1 MTPRILLKLDGLAWA
16 IPILRWLPH
25 YQAGWFRADVIAGL
39 TLWGILVPEGIAYA
53 GLAGAPVQAGLYT
66 LLASLVAYAILGTTR
81 QAVSAPTSGSSIM
94 MATVAAPFLVTGPSE
109 LAELLVLLVLVVGII
124 FLVCG
129 LVRLGFVIAFI
140 SHSVMTGFVFGLAI
154 YIAVSQA
161 PKLFGLSRAH
171 GETLYQLWHLI
182 GQLGAA
188 NWVTFAIGAG
198 GLALLYIIEAR
209 APRAPGPLMI
219 MAAGI
224 LIVSVLRLADEH
236 GVQVVGIV
244 QPGLPVLSPPRA
256 NFDDVLDLLP
266 GAFAITLFILSEALG
281 VGYSLSSKYGYDI
294 DANQELIAFGV
305 SNVAAACLGGLVSG
319 CSVSS
324 TAVNDRAGAKSQ
336 VSSLAAATMV
346 LITLVALM
354 PLFHNLPQA
363 ILSAIVIHA
372 VARMMRVAELRRFY
386 RFHPSE
392 FGLGL
397 VALLGVLTVG
407 ILPGLGIAVA
417 LSLLRF
423 IWGASHLSLSRLGPV
438 PGREH
443 SYEVIGR
450 SSASGSIPGLE
461 ILRLDGPLFFAN
473 ALRFRNEVRLLL
485 SGSTPP
491 KALLVNLH
499 ANFGIDLSAA
509 DTLLGLVAEAEK
521 TNAEILFAELQ
532 DPVRQMFRRSGLLS
546 RVGENRFFPTVD
558 DAVQDYRNRR
568 EAARHAGVAAGYSSA
583 AGSG

>member
-1 MTPRILLKLDGLAWA
+1 MVAEIILKLDRFARVL
-16 IPILRWLPH
+16 PILRWLPI
-25 YQAGWFRADVIAGL
+25 YDARWFRADVIAGL
-39 TLWGILVPEGIAYA
+39 TLWGILVPEAIAYA

-66 LLASLVAYAILGTTR
+66 LLGSLVVYAILGTTR

-94 MATVAAPFLVTGPSE
+94 MATVVAPFLVTDPGE
-109 LAELLVLLVLVVGII
+109 FAELLVLLVLVVGII
-124 FLVCG
+124 FLLCG
-129 LVRLGFVIAFI
+129 VVRLGFVIAFI
-140 SHSVMTGFVFGLAI
+140 THSVMTGFVFGLAI
-154 YIAVSQA
+154 YIAVSQV

-171 GETLYQLWHLI
+171 GDTLYQLWHLI

-198 GLALLYIIEAR
+198 ALALLHLLETR
-209 APRAPGPLMI
+209 APRAPGPLMT

-224 LIVSVLRLADEH
+224 LVVSVLRLADEH
-236 GVQVVGIV
+236 GVQVVGV
-244 QPGLPVLSPPRA
+244 VHPGLPVLSLPKA
-256 NFDDVLDLLP
+256 NLDDVLDLLP

-294 DANQELIAFGV
+294 DANQELIALGV

-354 PLFHNLPQA
+354 PLFHNLPRA

-372 VARMMRVAELRRFY
+372 VARMMRVAELKRFY

-392 FGLGL
+392 FGLAL
-397 VALLGVLTVG
+397 AALLGVITVG
-407 ILPGLGIAVA
+407 ILPGLGIAVV
-417 LSLLRF
+417 LSLVRF

-443 SYEVIGR
+443 FHEVIGR
-450 SSASGSIPGLE
+450 SSAWRSIPGLE

-491 KALLVNLH
+491 KAVLVNLH
-499 ANFGIDLSAA
+499 ANFGIDLSAT

-521 TNAEILFAELQ
+521 TNTEIVFAELQ
-532 DPVRQMFRRSGLLS
+532 DPVRQMFRRSGLLD
-546 RVGENRFFPTVD
+546 RVGENRVFPTVD
-558 DAVQDYRNRR
+558 DAVQDYLNRHPVDDPASR
-568 EAARHAGVAAGYSSA
+568 SVAGDP
-583 AGSG
+583 